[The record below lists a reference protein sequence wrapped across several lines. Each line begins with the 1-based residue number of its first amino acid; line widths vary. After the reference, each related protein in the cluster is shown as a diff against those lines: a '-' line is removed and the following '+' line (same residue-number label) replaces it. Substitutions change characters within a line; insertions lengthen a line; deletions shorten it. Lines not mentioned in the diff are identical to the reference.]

1 MEENDP
7 ITVDIS
13 QYPLEDQYLERID
26 DFLERLHARPGI
38 KVVTQRLSTQ
48 VYGPGPQVFAALQEE
63 ILRSFEGGQCPFVLK
78 ILKGDLSDYPLKDY
92 Q

>member
-1 MEENDP
+1 MDKNDP

-13 QYPLEDQYLERID
+13 QYPLESEYLERID
-26 DFLERLHARPGI
+26 DFLYRLHARPGI

-48 VYGPGPQVFAALQEE
+48 LYGPGPLVFAALQEE

-78 ILKGDLSDYPLKDY
+78 ILRGDLSDYPLKDY
-92 Q
+92 H

>member
-26 DFLERLHARPGI
+26 DFLLRLHARPGI

-92 Q
+92 P